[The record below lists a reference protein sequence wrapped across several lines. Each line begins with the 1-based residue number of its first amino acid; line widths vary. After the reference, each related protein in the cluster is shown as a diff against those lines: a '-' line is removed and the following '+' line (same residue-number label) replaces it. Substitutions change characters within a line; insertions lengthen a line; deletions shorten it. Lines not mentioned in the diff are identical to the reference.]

1 MWVTAIINIGPKPL
15 FVLLVS
21 IKISRHLIYMNKARR
36 EFETKL
42 YYDHR

>member
-1 MWVTAIINIGPKPL
+1 MWVTAIINIRAKHL

-21 IKISRHLIYMNKARR
+21 IKINRQPIYMNRTRR
-36 EFETKL
+36 ERETKL